1 MEQAAETYPAIL
13 REIDELQEAII
24 NFSKFPHAT
33 RALLASLEERYNAGE
48 VAMREFAETKNERS

>member
-1 MEQAAETYPAIL
+1 MEQAETYSTIQ
-13 REIDELQEAII
+13 REIDELHNAIAKL
-24 NFSKFPHAT
+24 SKFPHAT